1 MSTLDYLK
9 SVMMN
14 KTLFETYIVTIW
26 FVLLTMF
33 NVAVYWIY
41 IPTTFW
47 GNMTLT
53 LIYVYVS
60 YNMLKTYTHTR
71 SIILREEDESILE

>member
-9 SVMMN
+9 SVMLN

-26 FVLLTMF
+26 FVMLTMF
-33 NVAVYWIY
+33 NVAVYFMY
-41 IPTTFW
+41 VPTTFF
-47 GNMTLT
+47 GNVTLA

-71 SIILREEDESILE
+71 SIILREEEHA